1 MTTTKEFI
9 DYVNNTKFHSMKE
22 LEDSKEFES
31 SDAPLLVDKQI
42 NGIDN
47 YLRHITKVYHC
58 EDGFVGVTGVEL
70 LYSDLEEYIE
80 DFDVLCKAEEY
91 TPILCT
97 KYVPKKYID
106 EVSFN
111 STQPTQ
117 KQLDYI
123 NIISGDLGIEFK
135 GKTKEDARQ
144 WLSENVPKHKE
155 YKKNLYE
162 NAGVGKYLDMLGPY
176 ADQV

>member
-1 MTTTKEFI
+1 
-9 DYVNNTKFHSMKE
+9 MKE
-22 LEDSKEFES
+22 LEDSKEFEFV
-31 SDAPLLVDKQI
+31 DAPLLVDKQI

-47 YLRHITKVYHC
+47 HLRYITKVYRC

-91 TPILCT
+91 APIICT
-97 KYVPKKYID
+97 KYVPKKNID
-106 EVSFN
+106 DVSFN
-111 STQPTQ
+111 NTQPTQ

-123 NIISGDLGIEFK
+123 NTISGDLGIEFT

-144 WLSENVPKHKE
+144 WLSENIPKHKE

-162 NAGVGKYLDMLGPY
+162 DVGVGCLIWPY
-176 ADQV
+176 PD